1 MFTKQVLPSKQM
13 LRTLLSSVS
22 LMQQVAMGGLPVQL
36 SRMHPYAQ
44 LVKGPMSPALA
55 EPPASCA
62 SSPCAQE
69 AASHPA
75 CRRLS
80 C

>member
-1 MFTKQVLPSKQM
+1 MFTKQVSPSKQM
-13 LRTLLSSVS
+13 LHTLLSSVY
-22 LMQQVAMGGLPVQL
+22 LLQQVVMGGLPVQL

-44 LVKGPMSPALA
+44 PVEGPMSPALA
-55 EPPASCA
+55 VPPASCA

-75 CRRLS
+75 
-80 C
+80 